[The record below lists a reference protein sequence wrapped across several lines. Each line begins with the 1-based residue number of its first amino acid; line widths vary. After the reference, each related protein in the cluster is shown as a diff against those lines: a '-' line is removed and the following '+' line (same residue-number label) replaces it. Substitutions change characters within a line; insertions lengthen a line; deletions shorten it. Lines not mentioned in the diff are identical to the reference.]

1 MPDMG
6 APLPEAIEDEA
17 AIDEG
22 GCTEVG
28 EGCAPDTGALLL
40 EATEGDPGVRTPL
53 LEAIEAATDEVGF
66 LEVFSFVPGVS
77 INSKPSFIAL

>member
-6 APLPEAIEDEA
+6 TPLPEAIEDEA

-28 EGCAPDTGALLL
+28 EGCAPNIGALLL
-40 EATEGDPGVRTPL
+40 EATEGDPLPL
-53 LEAIEAATDEVGF
+53 WA
-66 LEVFSFVPGVS
+66 
-77 INSKPSFIAL
+77 